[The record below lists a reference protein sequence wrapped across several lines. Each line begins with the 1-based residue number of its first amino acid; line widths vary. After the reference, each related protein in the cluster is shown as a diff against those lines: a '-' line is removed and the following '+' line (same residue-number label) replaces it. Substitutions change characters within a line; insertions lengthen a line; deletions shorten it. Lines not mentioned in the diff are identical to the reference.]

1 LSDSQQE
8 HLPELI
14 QIKALPAM
22 YDDSTHQLWHCD
34 TVDGPMMLKVCQLDS
49 VDKSDFWQGMKCLF
63 DVDLPSSLKE
73 MSQVYQK
80 LSEYGCLAIP
90 EHIASDSANPTAFI
104 LARLS
109 PGVSVKLSS
118 VDDDMVQLLARH
130 ISGLHSNR
138 QITWGAFHQANNDAR
153 HWPTRLQ
160 QTLQTL
166 SEQHLKSIPSKL
178 LDAAMQQSM
187 NMSMDYF
194 VPIMPDLRWDQFLH
208 QQGQLSTLVDL
219 DAFVYGPRELELVL
233 LEYLLDNQQAAVFM
247 EIYQQTH
254 EQPDLSQL
262 RLPYRLL
269 LFLMNVLGEQDL
281 DKWMSADQRW

>member
-1 LSDSQQE
+1 MSAKQQQI
-8 HLPELI
+8 LPELI
-14 QIKALPAM
+14 QAIALPVM
-22 YDDSTHQLWHCD
+22 YEDSTHRLWHCD
-34 TVDGPMMLKVCQLDS
+34 TVDGPMMLKVCQIES
-49 VDKSDFWQGMKCLF
+49 VNRSDFWLGMNSLF

-73 MSQVYQK
+73 MPQIYQK
-80 LSEYGCLAIP
+80 LTEHSLLSIP

-104 LARLS
+104 LARLL
-109 PGVSVKLSS
+109 PGESVEASL
-118 VDDDMVQLLARH
+118 VDDDMVLVLAKH

-138 QITWGAFHQANNDAR
+138 QITWGAFHQANNDAQ
-153 HWPTRLQ
+153 HWPSRLQ

-166 SEQHLKSIPSKL
+166 SKQQLKSIPTKL
-178 LDAAMQQSM
+178 LDEAMQQSM
-187 NMSMDYF
+187 KLSTDYF

-233 LEYLLDNQQAAVFM
+233 LEYLLDQQQAALFM
-247 EIYQQTH
+247 KCYRQTH
-254 EQPDLSQL
+254 EKPDLSQL

-281 DKWMSADQRW
+281 DKWMDADYWW